1 MKTKNYIWI
10 IPALIVAVN
19 AIAVLA
25 RWHSLPETLKAHFDL
40 QGNASGT
47 MPRSTLIFYPIA
59 SAVICLFAYVKSR
72 MKSKRVPSLGLAIL
86 ASGVAL
92 AILSSTLVTL
102 TEGTKPIF
110 MLAEPVIMVI
120 ALVAFFIIFL
130 KARRNSIK

>member
-1 MKTKNYIWI
+1 MKKNRLFWI

-19 AIAVLA
+19 AIAILV

-40 QGNASGT
+40 HGNASGS
-47 MPRSTLIFYPIA
+47 MPRSTLILYPIA
-59 SAVICLFAYVKSR
+59 SAVICLFAFFKSR
-72 MKSKRVPSLGLAIL
+72 LKNNRVPSLGLVIL
-86 ASGVAL
+86 ATGVAL
-92 AILSSTLVTL
+92 TILSSTLVTL

-120 ALVAFFIIFL
+120 ALAVFFILFF